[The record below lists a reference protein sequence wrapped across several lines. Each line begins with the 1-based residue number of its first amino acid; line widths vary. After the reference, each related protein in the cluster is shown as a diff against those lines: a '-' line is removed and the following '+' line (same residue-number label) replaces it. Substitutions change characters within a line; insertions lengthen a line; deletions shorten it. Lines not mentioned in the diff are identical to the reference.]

1 MKTERILL
9 CVICMMALALGANA
23 QDQPSAAAIAA
34 DPLASSQNKV
44 NGYSKTISQIRAAYE
59 YQDPTIFIHQP
70 YYKGENKYFY
80 FLAPDEEN
88 ARFHGNIY
96 AYFQAIVK
104 DNFGRGIDTP
114 DNYFSV
120 PEAGGKVV
128 PYGDHSINAGFA
140 EILADQAE
148 YQPFDHYLR
157 AKTILKVFDEIAG
170 RAKAGYYTETQ
181 LVENGKVVATKLET
195 EQARL
200 ERLHKM
206 EHLADQAILDNA
218 PFALIPFVAGYR
230 YANYAKRKEAGQFLL
245 TDYWE
250 YQWCV
255 ELMLAHKDGGADNPE
270 YIKHSKQLEAMAA
283 DAQEFMVNAW
293 KKASERSITMA
304 QMPKPAK
311 SDASLEA
318 QMKKIAGANL
328 KDATIL
334 KAIIKGADWS
344 YDRDALG
351 RIIDRYH
358 TAYIVYKLNGQT
370 RMIDMG
376 FKQNNT
382 GGSYGPLMLRG
393 IGMEKAVITD
403 YK

>member
-1 MKTERILL
+1 MKTQRILL
-9 CVICMMALALGANA
+9 SALCAMILALGAHA
-23 QDQPSAAAIAA
+23 QNQPSAAAVAA
-34 DPLASSQNKV
+34 DPYASSQTKV
-44 NGYSKTISQIRAAYE
+44 NGYSKTPAQIRATYE
-59 YQDPTIFIHQP
+59 KQDPKIFIHQP

-88 ARFHGNIY
+88 AQFHYNIY

-114 DNYFSV
+114 DNYFAV

-140 EILADQAE
+140 EIIADAAE

-206 EHLADQAILDNA
+206 ERLADQAILDNA
-218 PFALIPFVAGYR
+218 PFGLIPFVAGIR
-230 YANYAKRKEAGQFLL
+230 YDNYTKRKANGQFLL

-255 ELMLAHKDGGADNPE
+255 ELMLAHKDGGANNAD

-283 DAQEFMVNAW
+283 DAQEFMVSAW
-293 KKASERSITMA
+293 QKASERNITMA

-311 SDASLEA
+311 SDAALEA
-318 QMKKIAGANL
+318 QMMKIAGNNL

-358 TAYIVYKLNGQT
+358 TAYIIYKLNGQT

-376 FKQNNT
+376 FKQNYNN
-382 GGSYGPLMLRG
+382 GSYGTLILRG